1 MKLRVLGTGVAM
13 AASLTGVAVLAS
25 PAASYAAS
33 CYTGCHTSTP
43 KTAGGTPTSTDPT
56 SSSVTTTQAQAL
68 AFTGANVVLPT
79 SLGAGAVIVGGTLMF
94 VGRRRRLRSVA

>member
-43 KTAGGTPTSTDPT
+43 PKTAGGAPTSTDPA
-56 SSSVTTTQAQAL
+56 SGITTTSAHAL

-79 SLGAGAVIVGGTLMF
+79 GIGAGAVIVGGTLMM
-94 VGRRRRLRSVA
+94 VGRRRRLRTVA